1 MAPRARS
8 DFRRTRSDIARAVG
22 RRPRGCRSPRCMYSI
37 GLHTSSSTMVRSLSL
52 AQHTLLADLLQQ
64 SADELFDPEFPE
76 NGSVLVRPGR
86 AGARSGHVYY
96 QGYRR
101 DGGETDRGQ
110 RFARYIGRSDDP
122 GVMAWV
128 VRFQRIKAVRAERT
142 TTVRALI
149 GAGVPQPDRITGRII
164 EALAKARLFSDGAV
178 LLGTAAYQTYGGVL
192 GVRLSRA
199 LSRPAEHD
207 EGRSARIALRAADQI
222 PNLLAALRGIDS
234 SFAPI
239 ASAADVVGTT
249 RFRNAG
255 HLQINVHVASELA
268 VLVDESVQSIVLH
281 GPGIPVIV
289 PAPECW
295 VVSTLLEQGWCINS
309 TDDPNQ
315 AFARAA
321 EVIEALSMVG
331 REHALARA
339 FDAAWH
345 RALKAKVDLRA
356 SVQHLPAPARAI
368 LQRHA
373 GIREASST
381 PASSSALRPIA
392 DSA

>member
-1 MAPRARS
+1 
-8 DFRRTRSDIARAVG
+8 
-22 RRPRGCRSPRCMYSI
+22 MYPV
-37 GLHTSSSTMVRSLSL
+37 GLHTSSSVMIRSLPL
-52 AQHTLLADLLQQ
+52 AQHTLFADLLQQ

-86 AGARSGHVYY
+86 AGAPSGHVYY

-101 DGGETDRGQ
+101 AGGEADRGQ
-110 RFARYIGRSDDP
+110 RFARFVGRSDDP

-142 TTVRALI
+142 ITVRALI
-149 GAGVPQPDRITGRII
+149 GSGVPRPDRIIGRVI
-164 EALAKARLFSDGAV
+164 EALARARLFSNGAV

-199 LSRPAEHD
+199 FSRPAEHD

-222 PNLLAALRGIDS
+222 PDLFAALRGIDP
-234 SFAPI
+234 SFASF
-239 ASAADVVGTT
+239 ASPADVVGTT
-249 RFRNAG
+249 RFRNAS
-255 HLQINVHVASELA
+255 HLQIHVHVASELA
-268 VLVDESVQSIVLH
+268 ILVDDAVQSIVLH
-281 GPGIPVIV
+281 GPGIPVKV
-289 PAPECW
+289 PAPERW
-295 VVSTLLEQGWCINS
+295 VVNTLLGQGWCING

-321 EVIEALSMVG
+321 ELIEALSMVG

-339 FDAAWH
+339 FDAAWDC
-345 RALKAKVDLRA
+345 ALKWNVDLRA
-356 SVQHLPAPARAI
+356 SVQHLPSPARTI
-368 LQRHA
+368 LEAHA

-381 PASSSALRPIA
+381 PSKPRQAS
-392 DSA
+392 DV